1 MNTITQGLSHR
12 LLALPALEPTRTMPA
27 WPEKTYQSMHS
38 ARPEQSVTW
47 AFPKSNEPLSAHDLI
62 A

>member
-27 WPEKTYQSMHS
+27 WPEKTYQSVQD
-38 ARPEQSVTW
+38 ARPDQSATW
-47 AFPKSNEPLSAHDLI
+47 AFPKSYEPLSANDLI